1 MNVRTYPSR
10 IDTWLAAVTIAPI
23 VLLLGFTIITY
34 SQAPAAAL
42 VNLAVVGML
51 LLIGALVGYPCE
63 YTLADTELIIRSG
76 VIRQRIAYRDITAI
90 EKSGS
95 LWAGPALSLRRV
107 KISYAGRFQLISPR
121 EREEFIE
128 DLSSRLAAA
137 RSPA

>member
-1 MNVRTYPSR
+1 MRIRSYPSR
-10 IDTWLAAVTIAPI
+10 VDIWLVAVTIAPL
-23 VLLLGFTIITY
+23 VLLLGFTIATY

-42 VNLAVVGML
+42 VNLGVIGML
-51 LLIGALVGYPCE
+51 VLIGALFAYPCD
-63 YTLADTELIIRSG
+63 YTLAESELVIRSG
-76 VIRQRIAYRDITAI
+76 VIRQRIAYRDITGI

-121 EREEFIE
+121 EREEFID

-137 RSPA
+137 RSRV